1 MAAIIPV
8 TFNALCFFFW
18 GRTIG
23 ANSDSSIGTYVIF
36 FGLADLEGLADFE
49 GRADF

>member
-1 MAAIIPV
+1 MQ
-8 TFNALCFFFW
+8 
-18 GRTIG
+18 
-23 ANSDSSIGTYVIF
+23 DSIEGYVIF